1 MRKRRGFSS
10 IPSAFMDGLVPR
22 ERFRHIVRHILC
34 VMLHALAFSRSSPTF
49 NSSAVTMNL
58 QVTILKLLVSYPN
71 GVASLDALKR
81 DMAILAKSGE
91 DWSERTRRLAARV
104 PDLNIF
110 AMRLVERDAFGWH
123 LTEKGRAVLEY
134 MECQASVAEP
144 LSAIGAD
151 APELASAAREVPP
164 ITPNARRRTSRQ
176 RRHQQ
181 SAHELSF
188 CQSDLNHGR
197 GSETE
202 RS

>member
-1 MRKRRGFSS
+1 
-10 IPSAFMDGLVPR
+10 MDGLVPR

-49 NSSAVTMNL
+49 NSSAVTINL